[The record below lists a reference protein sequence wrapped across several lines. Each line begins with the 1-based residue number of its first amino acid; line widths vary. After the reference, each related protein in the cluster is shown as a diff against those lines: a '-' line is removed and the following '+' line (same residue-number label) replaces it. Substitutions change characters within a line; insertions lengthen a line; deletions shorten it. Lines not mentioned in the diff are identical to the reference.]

1 MLSLPYPFPILTL
14 QEYLYFL
21 PQCRPLRWFLNAVL
35 RAPQLCIQNPE
46 RYSGRK
52 IGTTISPEKFLMK
65 PKSQNIIK
73 DLDNGYTIRE
83 IMEMRKCSP
92 SLVSK
97 VKKLRIEV
105 NELQEV

>member
-1 MLSLPYPFPILTL
+1 MIDSLRKEGIERTL
-14 QEYLYFL
+14 KFY
-21 PQCRPLRWFLNAVL
+21 
-35 RAPQLCIQNPE
+35 PE

-52 IGTTISPEKFLMK
+52 IGTIISPEKFLMK
-65 PKSQNIIK
+65 SKSQNIIK

-97 VKKLRIEV
+97 EIKKGSL
-105 NELQEV
+105 

>member
-1 MLSLPYPFPILTL
+1 
-14 QEYLYFL
+14 
-21 PQCRPLRWFLNAVL
+21 
-35 RAPQLCIQNPE
+35 
-46 RYSGRK
+46 
-52 IGTTISPEKFLMK
+52 MK

-97 VKKLRIEV
+97 VKKLRSEV